1 MIRKY
6 RFGNPLNTEAVVEE
20 HPIEQ
25 GKLPRVEVK
34 EGEKIS
40 FMMTKDAPVYGLG
53 EQVRGINKRG
63 WIYISN
69 CTDDPNHREDTR
81 SLYAAH
87 NFLLFAEKE
96 PFGIFL
102 DHPGKV
108 NFDIGYT
115 QQDTAVITME
125 SWDMDVYFIDGKD
138 LKDIV
143 HQFRHMIGRSYI
155 PPKWAFGFGQSRWGY
170 KSEDDVREVERRYR
184 ELGIPLDSI
193 YLDIDYMERFK
204 DFTVNEETFPDFPEF
219 VKKMQEKHIHL
230 VPIIDAGVKIEEGYQ
245 VYEEG
250 MEKGYFCKDEDGKEF
265 VAAVWPGRVHFPDM
279 LNPEARRWFGLKY
292 KFLLDQ
298 GIDGFWND
306 MNEPSIFYSEKR
318 LEKVFDE
325 LESFRGKNQ
334 DLMTHFRFKGLVMEL
349 ANNPEDYRS
358 FYHNFN
364 GEGTPVRHDK
374 VHNLYG
380 YNMTRAAGD
389 AFEELEPDKRILMFS
404 RSSYIGMHR
413 YGGIWQGD
421 NLSWWSHLLLNI
433 KMMPSLNMCGFLY
446 TGADLCGFGADTTE
460 DLALRWMQFGVF
472 TPLMRNHAALGTREQ
487 ELYQFSNSEAC
498 GRMVKI
504 RYSLLP
510 YLYSE
515 YMKAA
520 LRDEMMFRPLAFDY
534 PDDPYADQVED
545 QLMIGDS
552 MMIAPV
558 YEQNKTGRY
567 VYLPEDMMLV
577 SMRSPEDYTVQV
589 VEQGHHY
596 VPVAM
601 DELIFFIKK
610 DHVIP
615 MAESAKSVSDMDFEH
630 LNLLGYVT
638 DKAVYELYD
647 DDGNSKD
654 YENPEHYEKITVSA
668 KGTIRQSGKMKKVF
682 EKFNGIH

>member
-20 HPIEQ
+20 FPVEKGDI
-25 GKLPRVEVK
+25 PRVEVK

-40 FMMTKDAPVYGLG
+40 FAMTKNAPVYGLG

-87 NFLLFAEKE
+87 NFLVFAEKE

-102 DHPGKV
+102 DNPGKV
-108 NFDIGYT
+108 TFDIGYT
-115 QQDTAVITME
+115 QQDTAVITAE
-125 SWDMDVYFIDGKD
+125 SWDMDVYFIDGED
-138 LKDIV
+138 LKDV
-143 HQFRHMIGRSYI
+143 VRQFRRMIGRSYI

-204 DFTVNEETFPDFPEF
+204 DFTLNNETFPNFPEF
-219 VKKMQEKHIHL
+219 VKEMREKHIHL
-230 VPIIDAGVKIEEGYQ
+230 VPIIDAGVKIEEGYP

-250 MEKGYFCKDEDGKEF
+250 VENGYFCKDEDGKEF

-318 LEKVFDE
+318 LEKVFEE

-364 GEGTPVRHDK
+364 GEGKPVRHDK

-380 YNMTRAAGD
+380 YNMTRAAGE
-389 AFEELEPDKRILMFS
+389 AFEELEPDRRILMFS

-487 ELYQFSNSEAC
+487 ELYQFSNREAC
-498 GRMVKI
+498 GKMVKI

-534 PDDPYADQVED
+534 PDDPYADQIED
-545 QLMIGDS
+545 QLMVGDS
-552 MMIAPV
+552 IMIAPV
-558 YEQNKTGRY
+558 HEQNATGRY

-577 SMRSPEDYTVQV
+577 SMRSPEDYSVQV
-589 VEQGHHY
+589 VEKGHHY
-596 VPVAM
+596 VPVAI
-601 DELIFFIKK
+601 DELIFFILKN
-610 DHVIP
+610 HVIP
-615 MAESAKSVSDMDFEH
+615 VAKSAKSVEEMDFEH
-630 LNLLGYVT
+630 LSLLGYVT

-654 YENPEHYEKITVSA
+654 YENPEHYEKITVSG
-668 KGTIRQSGKMKKVF
+668 KGTIRQSGKMKKAF
-682 EKFNGIH
+682 EKFDGIR

>member
-1 MIRKY
+1 MIRRY

-20 HPIEQ
+20 FSVEKGDI
-25 GKLPRVEVK
+25 PRVEVK

-40 FMMTKDAPVYGLG
+40 FAMTENAPVYGLG

-87 NFLLFAEKE
+87 NFLVFAEEE

-102 DHPGKV
+102 DNPGKV
-108 NFDIGYT
+108 TFDIGYT
-115 QQDTAVITME
+115 RQDTAVITAE
-125 SWDMDVYFIDGKD
+125 SWDMDVYFIDGED
-138 LKDIV
+138 LKDV
-143 HQFRHMIGRSYI
+143 VRQFRRMIGRSYI
-155 PPKWAFGFGQSRWGY
+155 PPKWSFGFGQSRWGY

-204 DFTVNEETFPDFPEF
+204 DFTLNNETFPNFPEF
-219 VKKMQEKHIHL
+219 VKEMREKHIHL
-230 VPIIDAGVKIEEGYQ
+230 VPIIDAGVKIEEGYP

-250 MEKGYFCKDEDGKEF
+250 VENGYFCKDEDGKEF

-318 LEKVFDE
+318 LEKVFEE

-364 GEGTPVRHDK
+364 GEGKPVRHDK

-380 YNMTRAAGD
+380 YNMTRAAGE
-389 AFEELEPDKRILMFS
+389 AFEELEPDRRILMFS

-487 ELYQFSNSEAC
+487 ELYQFSNREAC
-498 GRMVKI
+498 GKMVKI

-534 PDDPYADQVED
+534 PDDPYADQIED
-545 QLMIGDS
+545 QLMVGDS
-552 MMIAPV
+552 IMIAPV
-558 YEQNKTGRY
+558 HEQNATGRY

-577 SMRSPEDYTVQV
+577 SMRSPEDYFVQV
-589 VEQGHHY
+589 VEKGHHY

-601 DELIFFIKK
+601 DELIFFILKN
-610 DHVIP
+610 HVIP
-615 MAESAKSVSDMDFEH
+615 VAKSAKSVEEMDFEH
-630 LNLLGYVT
+630 LSLLGYVT

-654 YENPEHYEKITVSA
+654 YENPEHYEKITVSG

-682 EKFNGIH
+682 EKFDGIR

>member
-1 MIRKY
+1 MIRRY

-20 HPIEQ
+20 FPVEKGDI
-25 GKLPRVEVK
+25 PRVEVK

-40 FMMTKDAPVYGLG
+40 FAMTKNAPVYGLG

-87 NFLLFAEKE
+87 NFLVFAEKE

-102 DHPGKV
+102 DNPGKV
-108 NFDIGYT
+108 TFDIGYT
-115 QQDTAVITME
+115 QQDTAVITAE
-125 SWDMDVYFIDGKD
+125 SWDMDVYFIDGED
-138 LKDIV
+138 LKDV
-143 HQFRHMIGRSYI
+143 VRQFRRMIGRSYI

-204 DFTVNEETFPDFPEF
+204 DFTLNNETFPNFPEF
-219 VKKMQEKHIHL
+219 VKEMREKHIHL
-230 VPIIDAGVKIEEGYQ
+230 VPIIDAGVKIEEGYP

-250 MEKGYFCKDEDGKEF
+250 VENGYFCKDEDGKEF

-318 LEKVFDE
+318 LEKVFEE

-364 GEGTPVRHDK
+364 GEGKPVRHDK

-380 YNMTRAAGD
+380 YNMTRAAGE
-389 AFEELEPDKRILMFS
+389 AFEELEPDRRILMFS

-487 ELYQFSNSEAC
+487 ELYQFSNREAC
-498 GRMVKI
+498 GKMVKI

-534 PDDPYADQVED
+534 PDDPYADQIED
-545 QLMIGDS
+545 QLMVGDS
-552 MMIAPV
+552 IMIAPV
-558 YEQNKTGRY
+558 HEQNATGRY

-577 SMRSPEDYTVQV
+577 SMRSPEDYSVQV
-589 VEQGHHY
+589 VEKGHHY
-596 VPVAM
+596 VPVAI
-601 DELIFFIKK
+601 DELIFFILKN
-610 DHVIP
+610 HVIP
-615 MAESAKSVSDMDFEH
+615 VAKSAKSVEEMDFEH
-630 LNLLGYVT
+630 LSLLGYVT

-654 YENPEHYEKITVSA
+654 YENPEHYEKITVSG
-668 KGTIRQSGKMKKVF
+668 KGTIRQSGKMKKAF
-682 EKFNGIH
+682 EKFDGIR